1 MPAHSNQYPTPR
13 SRRSML
19 FPLVVLFSLG
29 IAACDSAEN
38 PLAPSDTPAPGLALA
53 GTAQRIL
60 FTTNR
65 KGTYDLFKMD
75 PLGNN
80 IAPVTSF
87 SNYEQEPAWSQDNK
101 RIAMIRPRRDASN
114 VEHSDIYLMNADGTN
129 KHWARSLPSG
139 FNMRR
144 PSWSPDGTRLA
155 VELSFGGKPYLARL
169 TVATGDLSFV
179 TLGGQPVA
187 GAYPSY
193 DPTGQL
199 IVFVSADGKEIDEI
213 RPDGNTAYLYVSSD
227 AFMSSPKISPDGSR
241 IAYAKVLGSNIDIF
255 VYTWN
260 LQQTKRLTTNAA
272 SDYEPT
278 WSPDGSKLAFV
289 SQRSGKSQIY
299 TMNAA
304 TGGSV
309 TRITHTS
316 VDEKSPAWSH

>member
-1 MPAHSNQYPTPR
+1 MPAQSNQSPTPR
-13 SRRSML
+13 SCRSTL

-29 IAACDSAEN
+29 LAACDSAEN
-38 PLAPSDTPAPGLALA
+38 PLAPSDNSAPDLALA

-60 FTTNR
+60 FSTNR
-65 KGTYDLFKMD
+65 KGTYDLFRMD

-80 IAPVTSF
+80 MARVTSF
-87 SNYEQEPAWSQDNK
+87 STYEGEPAWSYDNK
-101 RIAMIRPRRDASN
+101 QIAMIRPRLDASN

-129 KHWARSLPSG
+129 KHWARPLPSG
-139 FNMRR
+139 FNIRH

-155 VELSFGGKPYLARL
+155 VELSLGGQPYLARL
-169 TVATGDLSFV
+169 TVATGDLTFV
-179 TLGGQPVA
+179 MLGGNPVR

-199 IVFVSADGKEIDEI
+199 LVFVTADGKEIDEI

-227 AFMSSPKISPDGSR
+227 VFLSSPKISPDGSR
-241 IAYAKVLGSNIDIF
+241 IAYVKVLGSNSDIY
-255 VYTWN
+255 VYYAN
-260 LQQTKRLTTNAA
+260 IGQTKRLTTNSAA
-272 SDYEPT
+272 DYDPT

-309 TRITHTS
+309 TRITHTTA
-316 VDEKSPAWSH
+316 DEKNPAWSH